1 MKENTKKYLIY
12 FYCFSIIGFIW
23 EFTIK
28 CFTEKN
34 FIKPG
39 VLFGPWLPIY
49 GVGIIIII
57 ILSRKLKNKFILSI
71 TSFISTG
78 LLEYSTSVALENLFH
93 KKYWDF
99 SDLPLNI
106 NGRISFFTTFGFT
119 IAAFLAIKYIISL
132 LDKLVE
138 RVDNLKLKIILTI
151 VSVVFAID
159 YISSIIYNLIR

>member
-1 MKENTKKYLIY
+1 MKENAKKYLTY

-23 EFTIK
+23 EFSIK
-28 CFTEKN
+28 CFTKKN

-57 ILSRKLKNKFILSI
+57 FLSKKLKNKFILFI

-78 LLEYSTSVALENLFH
+78 LLEYSTSVVLENLFH

-106 NGRISFFTTFGFT
+106 NGRISFFTTLGFT
-119 IAAFLAIKYIISL
+119 IAAFLAIKYIIPL

-138 RVDNLKLKIILTI
+138 RVENLKLKLTLI
-151 VSVVFAID
+151 VVSVVFAID